1 MVIPLFGVKKRCA
14 EESLEKHYKHTVKF
28 LNFWTLENF
37 AVIILKFKQSGQ
49 TKVFFAQNMQ
59 ME

>member
-14 EESLEKHYKHTVKF
+14 EKSLEKHDELTVKF
-28 LNFWTLENF
+28 LNFRTLENF

-49 TKVFFAQNMQ
+49 TKGFFAQNMQ